1 MSIAQIGSV
10 NMPPPVV
17 SQTPQAGYG
26 GNASTGE
33 GIEKSSSVIRID
45 DVRFLKTGIAM
56 CAVNQCAPNSHPI
69 GNGPLEMTDLL
80 ACERMKG
87 NHI

>member
-1 MSIAQIGSV
+1 
-10 NMPPPVV
+10 
-17 SQTPQAGYG
+17 
-26 GNASTGE
+26 
-33 GIEKSSSVIRID
+33 
-45 DVRFLKTGIAM
+45 VRFLKTGIAM